1 MRRRRLRHAFGVG
14 KPAGL
19 LVPPLAAAGLAL
31 LGSCTP
37 SPPAVD
43 RVHIRGQLRVVTI
56 DSPTT
61 YYLGAQGPEGLE
73 FKLASAFARRLG
85 VNLYMYPVPSVRAM
99 QAELAA
105 GRADIA
111 AAQLTADGPWRK
123 AGEPANVYDRIPQLV
138 VFHRGDARPRETLQM
153 ESARLSV
160 RAGSPQ
166 EHLLERLKRTVAPA
180 LGWIET
186 APSAA
191 DPLEDVQTGDA
202 QYAVVDAREFSFSHH
217 LYPDVVPGFSL
228 PDERPVQWIIRRG
241 DLDLYEAV
249 NRFFRAIDQT
259 GELQDLI
266 AQSSGDSRP
275 FQYEESRVFEENMT
289 ARLPHY
295 RSWFEEA
302 SEETGVDWRVLAAI
316 AYQESQW
323 DPKAESSTGA
333 SGLMMLTETTAGA
346 LGVKDRGNARQNI
359 IAGAIY
365 FQEVHDKI
373 PARIAEP
380 DRSWLAMA
388 AYNVGFGHLEDA
400 RVLAQMRGKNP
411 DSWAD
416 VREELPLLAQERW
429 YERVKRGFARGWEP
443 VQFVDRIQRY
453 LKLLEWQSTETVAE
467 EEGVLVTPRARRAG

>member
-1 MRRRRLRHAFGVG
+1 
-14 KPAGL
+14 
-19 LVPPLAAAGLAL
+19 
-31 LGSCTP
+31 
-37 SPPAVD
+37 
-43 RVHIRGQLRVVTI
+43 
-56 DSPTT
+56 
-61 YYLGAQGPEGLE
+61 
-73 FKLASAFARRLG
+73 
-85 VNLYMYPVPSVRAM
+85 
-99 QAELAA
+99 
-105 GRADIA
+105 
-111 AAQLTADGPWRK
+111 
-123 AGEPANVYDRIPQLV
+123 
-138 VFHRGDARPRETLQM
+138 
-153 ESARLSV
+153 
-160 RAGSPQ
+160 
-166 EHLLERLKRTVAPA
+166 
-180 LGWIET
+180 
-186 APSAA
+186 
-191 DPLEDVQTGDA
+191 
-202 QYAVVDAREFSFSHH
+202 
-217 LYPDVVPGFSL
+217 
-228 PDERPVQWIIRRG
+228 VQWIIRRG

-275 FQYEESRVFEENMT
+275 FQYEESRVFEENIT

-359 IAGAIY
+359 VAGAIY

-380 DRSWLAMA
+380 DRTWLAMA

-467 EEGVLVTPRARRAG
+467 DEGVLVTPRARAAG

>member
-43 RVHIRGQLRVVTI
+43 RVHIRGQLRVVTV

-166 EHLLERLKRTVAPA
+166 EDLLERLKRTVAPA

-275 FQYEESRVFEENMT
+275 FQYEESRVFEESMT

-295 RSWFEEA
+295 RS
-302 SEETGVDWRVLAAI
+302 
-316 AYQESQW
+316 
-323 DPKAESSTGA
+323 
-333 SGLMMLTETTAGA
+333 
-346 LGVKDRGNARQNI
+346 
-359 IAGAIY
+359 
-365 FQEVHDKI
+365 
-373 PARIAEP
+373 
-380 DRSWLAMA
+380 
-388 AYNVGFGHLEDA
+388 
-400 RVLAQMRGKNP
+400 
-411 DSWAD
+411 
-416 VREELPLLAQERW
+416 
-429 YERVKRGFARGWEP
+429 
-443 VQFVDRIQRY
+443 
-453 LKLLEWQSTETVAE
+453 
-467 EEGVLVTPRARRAG
+467 